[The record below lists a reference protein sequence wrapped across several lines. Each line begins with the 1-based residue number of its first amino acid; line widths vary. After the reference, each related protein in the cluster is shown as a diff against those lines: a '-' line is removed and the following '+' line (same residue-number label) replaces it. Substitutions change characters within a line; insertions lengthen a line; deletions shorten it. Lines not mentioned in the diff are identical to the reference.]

1 MSTTTGRGLAVTSPK
16 LIFTDDGKYCYAYSG
31 LYATNTTAFE
41 VLSFDTKLKYIVGKM
56 QLNGGV
62 DDDNPADSTI
72 NTANIQFNGVTVAL
86 IRAGTATSDDSPL
99 SVMQRL
105 VIPPMTTVTVI
116 VDSNVTQA
124 DRYFSVVF
132 TGKVPHG

>member
-72 NTANIQFNGVTVAL
+72 NTANIQFNGVTV
-86 IRAGTATSDDSPL
+86 GTHKSRHS
-99 SVMQRL
+99 
-105 VIPPMTTVTVI
+105 
-116 VDSNVTQA
+116 
-124 DRYFSVVF
+124 
-132 TGKVPHG
+132 H

>member
-1 MSTTTGRGLAVTSPK
+1 MAKKQIATFLAPSKALSV
-16 LIFTDDGKYCYAYSG
+16 LGDHCYAYSG
-31 LYATNTTAFE
+31 LYATDDAGIE
-41 VLSFDTKLKYIVGKM
+41 VLSFATGKEYIVGHM

-72 NTANIQFNGVTVAL
+72 NTGNIQFNGVTVAL
-86 IRAGTATSDDSPL
+86 IRSGTATSDDSPM

-105 VIPPMTTVTVI
+105 VIPPLTTVTVT

-132 TGKVPHG
+132 TGRVYA